1 MSGKFTDELA
11 TVFVAYARGE
21 IKRVILLMLVES
33 TLCWEALNDVALQNT
48 RLILGRVLDNCAL
61 GRGDYRRLVRFVT
74 LVICMFFPVSN
85 VFVCE

>member
-33 TLCWEALNDVALQNT
+33 TLCWEALNDVAFAEHKAN
-48 RLILGRVLDNCAL
+48 IG
-61 GRGDYRRLVRFVT
+61 
-74 LVICMFFPVSN
+74 SSS
-85 VFVCE
+85 